1 MRPSGCSGCARCHG
15 IGLAPVASE
24 RLRCVRNAKE
34 HTEQAEALHAMTR
47 KELAVQFTSA
57 LIGAALATVITM
69 TATASTYGEK
79 ISALEREVARK
90 AEAGAVVELAT
101 KSDVRALGDMLRSK
115 LELQDRRD
123 CAQDDRIARVEA
135 VAAESERVLR
145 RVESKLDVLIAIA
158 DPDGR
163 VGRTVSRRD

>member
-1 MRPSGCSGCARCHG
+1 M
-15 IGLAPVASE
+15 LT
-24 RLRCVRNAKE
+24 K
-34 HTEQAEALHAMTR
+34 

-57 LIGAALATVITM
+57 LVGAALATVITM

-79 ISALEREVARK
+79 IAVLEREVAKK

-101 KSDVRALGDMLRSK
+101 KGDVKELGTMITNRMALQEK
-115 LELQDRRD
+115 RD
-123 CAQDDRIARVEA
+123 EAQDGRLSRVEV
-135 VAAESERVLR
+135 VAAESERAWR

-163 VGRTVSRRD
+163 VGRTVGRTGGRD

>member
-1 MRPSGCSGCARCHG
+1 
-15 IGLAPVASE
+15 
-24 RLRCVRNAKE
+24 
-34 HTEQAEALHAMTR
+34 
-47 KELAVQFTSA
+47 
-57 LIGAALATVITM
+57 M

-79 ISALEREVARK
+79 IAALERQVAAK

-101 KSDVRALGDMLRSK
+101 KSDVRQLGDMLRSK

-123 CAQDDRIARVEA
+123 NEQDKRIERVEA
-135 VAAESERVLR
+135 VAAESERTLR

-163 VGRTVSRRD
+163 VGRTVTRGRD

>member
-1 MRPSGCSGCARCHG
+1 MGRGRRSSRAYH
-15 IGLAPVASE
+15 
-24 RLRCVRNAKE
+24 RLE
-34 HTEQAEALHAMTR
+34 STYAMLTR

-79 ISALEREVARK
+79 IAALEREVARK

-115 LELQDRRD
+115 LEVQDRRD
-123 CAQDDRIARVEA
+123 CAQDERIARVEA

-145 RVESKLDVLIAIA
+145 RVENKLDVLIAIA

-163 VGRTVSRRD
+163 VGRTVTRRD

>member
-1 MRPSGCSGCARCHG
+1 
-15 IGLAPVASE
+15 
-24 RLRCVRNAKE
+24 
-34 HTEQAEALHAMTR
+34 MTR

-57 LIGAALATVITM
+57 LVGATLATVITM

-79 ISALEREVARK
+79 IAALERQVAAK

-101 KSDVRALGDMLRSK
+101 KSDVRQLGDMLRSK

-123 CAQDDRIARVEA
+123 NEQDKRIERVEA
-135 VAAESERVLR
+135 VAAESERTLR

-163 VGRTVSRRD
+163 VGRTVTRGRD

>member
-1 MRPSGCSGCARCHG
+1 MEKRRRSSRACH
-15 IGLAPVASE
+15 
-24 RLRCVRNAKE
+24 RLE
-34 HTEQAEALHAMTR
+34 STYAMTR
-47 KELAVQFTSA
+47 KEIAVQFTSA
-57 LIGAALATVITM
+57 LVGAAIASVLTF
-69 TATASTYGEK
+69 TATASTHGEK
-79 ISALEREVARK
+79 IAALERQLAAK
-90 AEAGAVVELAT
+90 ADAGAVVELAT

-123 CAQDDRIARVEA
+123 CTQDDRIARVEA

>member
-1 MRPSGCSGCARCHG
+1 
-15 IGLAPVASE
+15 
-24 RLRCVRNAKE
+24 
-34 HTEQAEALHAMTR
+34 MTR

-57 LIGAALATVITM
+57 LVGAAIASVITL

-79 ISALEREVARK
+79 ISALERQVAAK

-101 KSDVRALGDMLRSK
+101 KADVRELGTMLRSK
-115 LELQDRRD
+115 LEVQDRRD
-123 CAQDDRIARVEA
+123 YAQDERIAHVET

-145 RVESKLDVLIAIA
+145 RVENKLDVLIAIA

>member
-1 MRPSGCSGCARCHG
+1 M
-15 IGLAPVASE
+15 L
-24 RLRCVRNAKE
+24 
-34 HTEQAEALHAMTR
+34 TR

-69 TATASTYGEK
+69 TATASTDGEK
-79 ISALEREVARK
+79 IAALEREVARK

-101 KSDVRALGDMLRSK
+101 KADVRELGNMLRSK
-115 LELQDRRD
+115 LEVQDRRD
-123 CAQDDRIARVEA
+123 SAQDDRIARVEA

-145 RVESKLDVLIAIA
+145 RVENKLDVLIAIA

>member
-1 MRPSGCSGCARCHG
+1 
-15 IGLAPVASE
+15 
-24 RLRCVRNAKE
+24 
-34 HTEQAEALHAMTR
+34 MTR

-57 LIGAALATVITM
+57 LVGAAIASVITL

-79 ISALEREVARK
+79 ISELERQVAAK

-101 KSDVRALGDMLRSK
+101 KHDVKELGAMLTAK
-115 LELQDRRD
+115 MQLQEKRD
-123 CAQDDRIARVEA
+123 DAQDGRISRVEA

-145 RVESKLDVLIAIA
+145 RVENKLDVLIAIA

>member
-1 MRPSGCSGCARCHG
+1 
-15 IGLAPVASE
+15 
-24 RLRCVRNAKE
+24 
-34 HTEQAEALHAMTR
+34 MTR

-57 LIGAALATVITM
+57 LVGAAIASVITL

-79 ISALEREVARK
+79 IAALERQVAAK

-101 KSDVRALGDMLRSK
+101 KADVRELGNMLRSK
-115 LELQDRRD
+115 LEVQDRRD
-123 CAQDDRIARVEA
+123 SAQDDRIARVE
-135 VAAESERVLR
+135 VLAAESDRTLR

>member
-1 MRPSGCSGCARCHG
+1 MPPLRIR
-15 IGLAPVASE
+15 ILAM
-24 RLRCVRNAKE
+24 L
-34 HTEQAEALHAMTR
+34 TR

-57 LIGAALATVITM
+57 LVGAAIASVLTL
-69 TATASTYGEK
+69 TATASIYGEK
-79 ISALEREVARK
+79 IAVLERRVSDK
-90 AEAGAVVELAT
+90 AEAGVVVELAT

-115 LELQDRRD
+115 LEVQDRRD
-123 CAQDDRIARVEA
+123 CAQDERIARVET

-145 RVESKLDVLIAIA
+145 RVENKLDVLIAIA

>member
-1 MRPSGCSGCARCHG
+1 MPPPRIH
-15 IGLAPVASE
+15 ILAM
-24 RLRCVRNAKE
+24 L
-34 HTEQAEALHAMTR
+34 TR

-79 ISALEREVARK
+79 IAALEREVARK

-115 LELQDRRD
+115 LEVQDRRD
-123 CAQDDRIARVEA
+123 CAQDERIARVET

-145 RVESKLDVLIAIA
+145 RVENKLDVLIAIA

>member
-1 MRPSGCSGCARCHG
+1 MPPLRIR
-15 IGLAPVASE
+15 ILAM
-24 RLRCVRNAKE
+24 LTK
-34 HTEQAEALHAMTR
+34 

-79 ISALEREVARK
+79 IAALERMVAAK

-115 LELQDRRD
+115 LEVQDRRD

-145 RVESKLDVLIAIA
+145 RVENKLDVLIAIA

-163 VGRTVSRRD
+163 VGRTVTSRD

>member
-1 MRPSGCSGCARCHG
+1 MRQSPGASY
-15 IGLAPVASE
+15 VAF
-24 RLRCVRNAKE
+24 AY
-34 HTEQAEALHAMTR
+34 AMTK

-79 ISALEREVARK
+79 ISALERQVAAK

-101 KSDVRALGDMLRSK
+101 KHDVRELGTMISNRIALHEKRDD
-115 LELQDRRD
+115 EQDG
-123 CAQDDRIARVEA
+123 RIARVEA
-135 VAAESERVLR
+135 QAAETERVLR

-163 VGRTVSRRD
+163 VGRTVGRTGGRD

>member
-1 MRPSGCSGCARCHG
+1 
-15 IGLAPVASE
+15 
-24 RLRCVRNAKE
+24 
-34 HTEQAEALHAMTR
+34 MTR

-57 LIGAALATVITM
+57 LVGAAIASVITL

-79 ISALEREVARK
+79 ISALERQVAAK

-101 KSDVRALGDMLRSK
+101 KADVRELGNMLRSK
-115 LELQDRRD
+115 LEVQDRRD
-123 CAQDDRIARVEA
+123 CAQDERIARVET

-145 RVESKLDVLIAIA
+145 RVENKLDVLIAIA

-163 VGRTVSRRD
+163 VGRTVSRGRD

>member
-1 MRPSGCSGCARCHG
+1 M
-15 IGLAPVASE
+15 LT
-24 RLRCVRNAKE
+24 K
-34 HTEQAEALHAMTR
+34 

-57 LIGAALATVITM
+57 LIGAGLATVITM

-79 ISALEREVARK
+79 IAALERQVAAK

-101 KSDVRALGDMLRSK
+101 KADVRELGNMLRSK
-115 LELQDRRD
+115 LEVQDRRD
-123 CAQDDRIARVEA
+123 SAQDDRIARVE
-135 VAAESERVLR
+135 VLAAESDRTLR

>member
-1 MRPSGCSGCARCHG
+1 MP
-15 IGLAPVASE
+15 P
-24 RLRCVRNAKE
+24 LRIRI
-34 HTEQAEALHAMTR
+34 LAMTR

-57 LIGAALATVITM
+57 LVGAAIASVITL

-79 ISALEREVARK
+79 IAALERQVAAK

-101 KSDVRALGDMLRSK
+101 KSDVKELGTIISNRIALHEKRDD
-115 LELQDRRD
+115 EQDG
-123 CAQDDRIARVEA
+123 RIARVE
-135 VAAESERVLR
+135 VLAAESDRTLR

-163 VGRTVSRRD
+163 VGRAVSRGRD

>member
-1 MRPSGCSGCARCHG
+1 M
-15 IGLAPVASE
+15 LTK
-24 RLRCVRNAKE
+24 KE
-34 HTEQAEALHAMTR
+34 F
-47 KELAVQFTSA
+47 AVQFTSA

-79 ISALEREVARK
+79 ISALERQIAAK

-101 KSDVRALGDMLRSK
+101 KHDVRELGAMLTAK
-115 LELQDRRD
+115 MQLQDRRD
-123 CAQDDRIARVEA
+123 CAQDERIARVEA
-135 VAAESERVLR
+135 VAAESERTLR

-163 VGRTVSRRD
+163 VGRTVGRSGVN

>member
-1 MRPSGCSGCARCHG
+1 MPPPRIR
-15 IGLAPVASE
+15 IL
-24 RLRCVRNAKE
+24 
-34 HTEQAEALHAMTR
+34 AMTK

-79 ISALEREVARK
+79 IATLEKLVAEK

-101 KSDVRALGDMLRSK
+101 KHDVRELGTMISNRISLHEKRDD
-115 LELQDRRD
+115 EQDG
-123 CAQDDRIARVEA
+123 RIARVE
-135 VAAESERVLR
+135 VLAAESDRTLR

>member
-1 MRPSGCSGCARCHG
+1 M
-15 IGLAPVASE
+15 LT
-24 RLRCVRNAKE
+24 K
-34 HTEQAEALHAMTR
+34 

-57 LIGAALATVITM
+57 LIGAALATVITL

-79 ISALEREVARK
+79 IAVLERRVAEK

-101 KSDVRALGDMLRSK
+101 KADVRELGTMLRSK
-115 LELQDRRD
+115 LEVQDRRD
-123 CAQDDRIARVEA
+123 CAQDERSARVET

-145 RVESKLDVLIAIA
+145 RVENKLDVLIAIA